1 MLRTFE
7 IITYIRISDYC
18 PTCSYMVELL
28 FYLTLSAS
36 LSQSQIHAGSLLFI
50 DLHVDDFAKI
60 YVIVL
65 ELAVTFHRLD
75 RHFDLLAG
83 KVGQ

>member
-36 LSQSQIHAGSLLFI
+36 LPQSQIHAGSLFLI
-50 DLHVDDFAKI
+50 DLHVDDLAKI
-60 YVIVL
+60 YVVVL

>member
-1 MLRTFE
+1 MLRTLE
-7 IITYIRISDYC
+7 IITYIRIPDYR
-18 PTCSYMVELL
+18 PTSELL
-28 FYLTLSAS
+28 LYLTLSAS
-36 LSQSQIHAGSLLFI
+36 LSQSQIHAGSLLFV

-60 YVIVL
+60 HVVVL

>member
-36 LSQSQIHAGSLLFI
+36 LPHSQIHAGSLFLI
-50 DLHVDDFAKI
+50 DLHVDDLAKI
-60 YVIVL
+60 HVIVL
-65 ELAVTFHRLD
+65 ELAVAFHRLD

-83 KVGQ
+83 KVRQ